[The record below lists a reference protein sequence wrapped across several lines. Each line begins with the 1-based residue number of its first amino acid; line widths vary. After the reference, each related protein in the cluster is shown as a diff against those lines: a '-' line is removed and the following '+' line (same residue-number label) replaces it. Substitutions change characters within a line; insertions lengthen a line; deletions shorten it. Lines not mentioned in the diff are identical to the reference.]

1 MNDSLVEEMNTMAR
15 QLPGEVGPIPSLEER
30 QALAVMLMIVGRLDA
45 IAQQMV
51 YIRER
56 L

>member
-1 MNDSLVEEMNTMAR
+1 MNDLVEEMNATVM
-15 QLPGEVGPIPSLEER
+15 QLPGEVGPKPTLKEQ
-30 QALAVMLMIVGRLDA
+30 QAVAVMLMIVGRLDA